1 MKSLKGQLEF
11 DAQMDLKR
19 FRLLLNQI
27 CEATGH
33 EDYEAAVETL
43 LTESRAKD
51 AALDRAIVA
60 IKTLPEDALG
70 YGKSQDIAEQ
80 SWNRWPFRDELLAE
94 LEAAVQVGQKTD
106 EKGQ

>member
-1 MKSLKGQLEF
+1 MNNLAQWLRDQCIYTKMRRRSMKKHLER
-11 DAQMDLKR
+11 DRCWHCKTA
-19 FRLLLNQI
+19 I
-27 CEATGH
+27 E
-33 EDYEAAVETL
+33 VETL
-43 LTESRAKD
+43 LTESGAKD

-94 LEAAVQVGQKTD
+94 LEAAVQVGQRP
-106 EKGQ
+106 